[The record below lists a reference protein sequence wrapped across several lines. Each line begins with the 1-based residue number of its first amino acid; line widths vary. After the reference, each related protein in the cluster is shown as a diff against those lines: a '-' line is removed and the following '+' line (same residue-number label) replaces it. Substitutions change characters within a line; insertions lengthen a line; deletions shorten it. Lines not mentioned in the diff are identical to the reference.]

1 MTGQQRVALITG
13 AGRGIGQAIA
23 ERFARDGHTIALTS
37 TDGKTAEAAAKSLA
51 ESGAQT
57 LAIAADVA
65 DPKSAD
71 AMVAR
76 TIERFGRVDILV
88 NNAGVTSVQPV
99 LDVSPEE
106 WQRVL
111 GINLTAVLRASQA
124 AGRLMAAQGWGRI
137 VNISSMF
144 GLRAM
149 ATRTSY
155 GTSKAAVIHL
165 TRQLA
170 IELAGKGV
178 TVNAVA
184 PGVTETDM
192 TRRNHPPAVQ
202 AMWRRRVPMGRY
214 GRPEEIAAAVAF
226 LASEDASYITGVTL
240 AVDGGAEAAIHHDGG
255 PA

>member
-1 MTGQQRVALITG
+1 MG
-13 AGRGIGQAIA
+13 
-23 ERFARDGHTIALTS
+23 
-37 TDGKTAEAAAKSLA
+37 
-51 ESGAQT
+51 
-57 LAIAADVA
+57 

-71 AMVAR
+71 AMVAA
-76 TIERFGRVDILV
+76 TVEHFGRIDILI

-99 LDVSPEE
+99 LEVSPEE

-144 GLRAM
+144 GARAM

-170 IELAGKGV
+170 IELAARGV

-184 PGVTETDM
+184 P
-192 TRRNHPPAVQ
+192 RRHRDRHDPA
-202 AMWRRRVPMGRY
+202 
-214 GRPEEIAAAVAF
+214 
-226 LASEDASYITGVTL
+226 
-240 AVDGGAEAAIHHDGG
+240 
-255 PA
+255 